1 MTIYFQQTFNEDNG
15 DYMAGW
21 CFALSLCYL
30 HRLKK
35 RCTKGLSRSKRVALA
50 PAIAPAKSV
59 TSLGR
64 K

>member
-1 MTIYFQQTFNEDNG
+1 MKIYSEHMFSENNRE
-15 DYMAGW
+15 YRAGR
-21 CFALSLCYL
+21 CFALSMCYL

-35 RCTKGLSRSKRVALA
+35 RCTKGLSRSKRFALA